1 MKRFKVKSTLVAPAL
16 VFVGAIWAVHPACAA
31 VDVVASLP
39 ELAAIAKE
47 VGGNKVSVDSIAQPN
62 TDYHA
67 VEPRPSTV
75 QKIARAELVV
85 RSGLGLDMWMDSLMN
100 AAGNSKLNR
109 GGNGYVNASDGV
121 PILDRPNST
130 ITGASGD
137 VHPDGN
143 PHYFYDPI
151 YAKFIARNI
160 VKGLI
165 RVDEKD
171 ADYFRGQLA
180 DFYKD
185 VDAHMESWK
194 KEMAPFAGKPIVT
207 YHEDYEYF
215 VRRFGLVLY
224 GTLEPKPGIPPSAA
238 HINNLMSGMKK
249 EGVKAVLIESIFP
262 TKYPDLIS
270 RTLGVKY
277 VVSPYSVGSMGTK
290 SYLDLIDTMVDKA
303 KQALS
308 Q

>member
-1 MKRFKVKSTLVAPAL
+1 MKNIKMLLLTALFLAPNLKSA
-16 VFVGAIWAVHPACAA
+16 HAA

-47 VGGNKVSVDSIAQPN
+47 VGGNKVSVSSIAQPN
-62 TDYHA
+62 TDYHRI
-67 VEPRPSTV
+67 EPRPSTV
-75 QKIARAELVV
+75 QKVSQAELVV
-85 RSGLGLDMWMDSLMN
+85 RSGLGLDGWMDALMN
-100 AAGNSKLNR
+100 AAGNSKLNK
-109 GGNGYVNASDGV
+109 GGAGYVNASDDV
-121 PILDRPNST
+121 PVLEKPNSS

-151 YAKFIARNI
+151 YAKFVGRNI

-165 RVDEKD
+165 RVDDKN
-171 ADYFRGQLA
+171 ADYYRDQLA

-185 VDAHMESWK
+185 IDRRMDGWK
-194 KEMAPFAGKPIVT
+194 KEMAPYAGKSVVT

-215 VRRFGLVLY
+215 LRRFGLSLY

-238 HINNLMSGMKK
+238 HVNNLMSGMKK
-249 EGVKAVLIESIFP
+249 DGVKAVVIESIFP
-262 TKYPDLIS
+262 TKYPDLLG

-277 VVSPYSVGSMGTK
+277 IVSPYSVGTMGTK
-290 SYLDLIDTMVDKA
+290 TYFDLIDMMVDKT
-303 KQALS
+303 KEALR